1 MFAFMKYNDSNG
13 LQSLVDLNLIGN
25 CSTGNFYFD
34 IFVFSSFL
42 LFFFSPLKTTAQTCL
57 AGKIKLNIC
66 TAQRKI
72 TFPIHIYL
80 ESR

>member
-34 IFVFSSFL
+34 IFVFS
-42 LFFFSPLKTTAQTCL
+42 
-57 AGKIKLNIC
+57 
-66 TAQRKI
+66 
-72 TFPIHIYL
+72 
-80 ESR
+80 